1 MTLDLVKWLEGL
13 DTKEAVQK
21 LSDVLG
27 DELMCPMNFR
37 VKWFYFRRWLHT
49 AETRPPQVRDP
60 FRGFPELEQEV
71 RAMEELRARKAQEI
85 KTQEVRSESR
95 GEKKRKRQETRD
107 QEVAAILRRDSEND
121 ERRRNGLEDL

>member
-1 MTLDLVKWLEGL
+1 
-13 DTKEAVQK
+13 
-21 LSDVLG
+21 
-27 DELMCPMNFR
+27 
-37 VKWFYFRRWLHT
+37 
-49 AETRPPQVRDP
+49 
-60 FRGFPELEQEV
+60 
-71 RAMEELRARKAQEI
+71 MEELRARKAQEI